1 MMFWAR
7 ASGLRLFYLEREQ
20 TLFLDRFSIDTKYKK
35 KFKILTKIMDYP
47 L

>member
-20 TLFLDRFSIDTKYKK
+20 TLFLDRFSIDTKYIKK
-35 KFKILTKIMDYP
+35 LNILAKIMEYP